1 MEGGSCDL
9 CKYMYL
15 ASRETASAFICICKW
30 AVMNAGTAHS
40 WPVTWTDDD
49 LTRYRQKNREIKEI
63 SADVRQTACGSV
75 RTVKFL
81 VCVCVPFTPPAVFT
95 SNASHHLLPHTA
107 VSVSVSLPHC
117 SSGHM
122 GLITA
127 APTKHLTDSVQIIT
141 DTRVSSVE
149 MFYYV
154 KAL

>member
-75 RTVKFL
+75 RTVRFVG
-81 VCVCVPFTPPAVFT
+81 VCVCPVHTSSCIHIKRVPSPASSHCGLCLCLSPTLLIWAYGSHNSSTNQTPHRLSSDHNRHKSVFC
-95 SNASHHLLPHTA
+95 SNVLL
-107 VSVSVSLPHC
+107 C
-117 SSGHM
+117 
-122 GLITA
+122 
-127 APTKHLTDSVQIIT
+127 
-141 DTRVSSVE
+141 
-149 MFYYV
+149 
-154 KAL
+154 